1 MLLDTPSEL
10 EKYIGC
16 ARREVTGV
24 YTDAHARVQGV
35 VSQWI
40 GIEHAVESTFLYS
53 LKNAQ
58 PEVEPSCLPGRVK
71 SLAVPEEPLTP
82 GVLYVGVATLTGSI
96 ISRNRFLPTRLF
108 LPPLFFLLTLNHFL
122 PKTSHNLS
130 LYASELE
137 ERYAPRF
144 KEKHDIAN
152 AHTRMTWER
161 AKDATRDGRE
171 RLGGAVEGLIGRVQD
186 ATGLKLRE
194 TLGLGEKMLDK
205 AEGKAAELKDTLN
218 KKITQT
224 TDGAE
229 SNVEEPKR
237 LV

>member
-1 MLLDTPSEL
+1 MLL
-10 EKYIGC
+10 
-16 ARREVTGV
+16 
-24 YTDAHARVQGV
+24 RVR
-35 VSQWI
+35 SNI
-40 GIEHAVESTFLYS
+40 FSNL
-53 LKNAQ
+53 Q
-58 PEVEPSCLPGRVK
+58 PVAEPYLPGRVK

-82 GVLYVGVATLTGSI
+82 GILYVGVATLTGSI
-96 ISRNRFLPTRLF
+96 ISRNRLLSTRLF

-137 ERYAPRF
+137 ERYAPRV

-152 AHTRMTWER
+152 AHTRMTWEM

-171 RLGGAVEGLIGRVQD
+171 SVGRAMEGLVGRVQD

-194 TLGLGEKMLDK
+194 TLGLGEKILEK
-205 AEGKAAELKDTLN
+205 AEGKTVELKDTLD
-218 KKITQT
+218 KKAGLM
-224 TDGAE
+224 TDAAE
-229 SNVEEPKR
+229 RKVEETKR

>member
-1 MLLDTPSEL
+1 MLA
-10 EKYIGC
+10 C
-16 ARREVTGV
+16 RESCRSGSGWNMLWKVRFIIIL
-24 YTDAHARVQGV
+24 ANSH
-35 VSQWI
+35 
-40 GIEHAVESTFLYS
+40 
-53 LKNAQ
+53 
-58 PEVEPSCLPGRVK
+58 PEVEPNCLSGRVK
-71 SLAVPEEPLTP
+71 SLVVPEEPLTP
-82 GVLYVGVATLTGSI
+82 GILYVGVATLTGSI

-137 ERYAPRF
+137 ERYAPKL

-152 AHTRMTWER
+152 AHTRMTWEK

-171 RLGGAVEGLIGRVQD
+171 RLGGAVEGFVGRVQD

-194 TLGLGEKMLDK
+194 TLGLGEKMLDN
-205 AEGKAAELKDTLN
+205 AEGKAVELKDGLN

-224 TDGAE
+224 RDGADKL
-229 SNVEEPKR
+229 EEPKR
-237 LV
+237 VV

>member
-1 MLLDTPSEL
+1 
-10 EKYIGC
+10 
-16 ARREVTGV
+16 
-24 YTDAHARVQGV
+24 

-40 GIEHAVESTFLYS
+40 GIEHAVESTFFVILS
-53 LKNAQ
+53 NSQ
-58 PEVEPSCLPGRVK
+58 PEVEPSCLLGRVK
-71 SLAVPEEPLTP
+71 SLVVPEEPLTP

-108 LPPLFFLLTLNHFL
+108 LPPLFFLLTFNHFL

-137 ERYAPRF
+137 ERYAPRL

-161 AKDATRDGRE
+161 AKDATRDGQE
-171 RLGGAVEGLIGRVQD
+171 RLGGAVEGLVGRVQD

-194 TLGLGEKMLDK
+194 TLGVGRKMLDK
-205 AEGKAAELKDTLN
+205 TEGKAVELKDVLD
-218 KKITQT
+218 KKIAQT
-224 TDGAE
+224 TDEAE
-229 SNVEEPKR
+229 SKLEEPKR
-237 LV
+237 VV